1 MGPTTLISSAFTAL
15 LNCPTL
21 FLCSFYIIEQ
31 LTVLDKSNILFHMVQ
46 DCFKVGVLDYNAET
60 AEKAVVELSA
70 ENAFAVVADVSK
82 QAEVAAAVSFLAGP
96 DSNYITGQTV
106 IVDGG
111 MQFH

>member
-1 MGPTTLISSAFTAL
+1 MTDF
-15 LNCPTL
+15 CPTL
-21 FLCSFYIIEQ
+21 FLCSFYRIEQ
-31 LTVLDKSNILFHMVQ
+31 LTVLDKNNILFHMVQ

-60 AEKAVVELSA
+60 AVAELSA

-82 QAEVAAAVSFLAGP
+82 QAEVAATVSFIAGP